1 MRVNQM
7 NGRVFLAALLLSS
20 LWLSVNGQ
28 QPQQPPRPSPS
39 PAQQNPRRD
48 EDQDVVRITTN
59 LVQVDVGV
67 TRGNKPVTDLKMEDF
82 EIFEDGRPQTI
93 TNFSYIS
100 NVRSTPP
107 AKVAVESNN
116 NEKTP
121 SPMPPGAISSREVR
135 RTVALVVDDLGM
147 SFESISQL
155 RLQLRKFLE
164 GLSPNDLVAII
175 RTGGDVGALQ
185 QFTTDRRLL
194 QSAVDHVRWNPCS
207 RTGIYVFAP
216 VGPVGSGIGTGQCAH
231 NLTGTLKILR
241 FVLRGMGSLP
251 GRKSLV
257 LFSDDL
263 PIEDQGPRPLEF
275 QANKTLDSSQ
285 ADPSTRANKSSD
297 EQSEGVTPNDP
308 GALNDADIWTRGSSY
323 VDQLQRLAE
332 LAIRGSVV
340 IYAVDTRGLQYTGP
354 TAADSITGARDDL
367 QEKIGK
373 ITSSRSQALLRGREG
388 SDSISRQTGGFLI
401 RNSNDFRLERVM
413 EDQQGYY
420 LIGFRPSEETFKR
433 DFHHLKVRVK
443 HKGLT
448 VRTRAGFYGFT
459 DEEARPPEATVQ
471 DRMNKA
477 LISPFGANDFPVRLT
492 TFFVDERTMGPQLRS
507 FLYLDPRDLTF
518 TEETDG
524 WRVANFDLRGILFGD
539 NGRVINE
546 QSQAA
551 TLRLRKPS
559 YDQAVRDGIV
569 LGFDLPVK
577 RYGAFQFRVAL
588 RDMVSSRLGAG
599 GQFVE
604 IPNLRN
610 GQLALSGIIVREES
624 TDGNAAAASMTR
636 PSSSDQ
642 AGATSTPPP
651 PSNNRQE
658 SAGYEAITGGPGVRR
673 FHQGASLIFA
683 YVAYNAN
690 LDSAAHLP
698 QLTTE
703 ARLFRDGKPISTI
716 DPTPLNAQGQLD
728 PQRVTQ
734 AFALKLGS
742 ELSPGEYILQII
754 VNDHL
759 GKEKPRLATQW
770 IDFEVMK

>member
-1 MRVNQM
+1 M
-7 NGRVFLAALLLSS
+7 NGRVFVGALLLSS
-20 LWLSVNGQ
+20 FWLSVGG
-28 QPQQPPRPSPS
+28 QQPPRASSSPT
-39 PAQQNPRRD
+39 PQNAPRD

-67 TRGNKPVTDLKMEDF
+67 TRGNKPVTNLKAEDF

-121 SPMPPGAISSREVR
+121 SPMPPGAFGSREVR

-216 VGPVGSGIGTGQCAH
+216 VGSGIVPVQCAQ

-241 FVLRGMGSLP
+241 FVLRGMRSLP

-263 PIEDQGPRPLEF
+263 PIEDQRPRPLEF
-275 QANKTLDSSQ
+275 QAKTTLDSSQ
-285 ADPSTRANKSSD
+285 PDPSTRANNPPKSSD

-323 VDQLQRLAE
+323 VDQLQRLTE

-354 TAADSITGARDDL
+354 TAADSITGAREDL
-367 QEKIGK
+367 QKQIGA

-388 SDSISRQTGGFLI
+388 SDLIARQTGGFLI
-401 RNSNDFRLERVM
+401 RNSNDFSLERVM

-433 DFHHLKVRVK
+433 DFHHLKVQVK
-443 HKGLT
+443 HEGLT

-459 DEEARPPEATVQ
+459 DEEVRPPEATVQ

-492 TFFVDERTMGPQLRS
+492 AFFIDERTMGPQLRS

-539 NGRVINE
+539 NGRVMNE

-551 TLRLRKPS
+551 TLRLRKS
-559 YDQAVRDGIV
+559 GYDRAVRDGIV
-569 LGFDLPVK
+569 LGFDLPTK

-588 RDMVSSRLGAG
+588 RDRVSSRIGAG

-604 IPNLRN
+604 IPDLRN
-610 GQLALSGIIVREES
+610 GQLALSGIIVREDS
-624 TDGNAAAASMTR
+624 TDGNAAAGSMSRT
-636 PSSSDQ
+636 SSSDQ

-651 PSNNRQE
+651 SNNRQE
-658 SAGYEAITGGPGVRR
+658 SAGFEAITGGPAVRR
-673 FHQGASLIFA
+673 FRQGASLIFA
-683 YVAYNAN
+683 YVAYNAK
-690 LDSAAHLP
+690 LDNATHLP

-716 DPTPLNAQGQLD
+716 DPTPLNVQGQLD

-734 AFALKLGS
+734 AFGIKLGS

>member
-7 NGRVFLAALLLSS
+7 NGRVFVAALLLSS
-20 LWLSVNGQ
+20 LWLTGSGQ
-28 QPQQPPRPSPS
+28 QPPQSPQPSSSPTQQKPSS
-39 PAQQNPRRD
+39 D

-59 LVQVDVGV
+59 LVQVGVGV
-67 TRGNKPVTDLKMEDF
+67 TRGNKPVTDLKIEDF

-185 QFTTDRRLL
+185 QFTTDRRLM

-275 QANKTLDSSQ
+275 QANKSLDSSQ
-285 ADPSTRANKSSD
+285 ADPSTTRANTPPKSPKSSD

-308 GALNDADIWTRGSSY
+308 RALNDADIWTRGSSY

-367 QEKIGK
+367 QEQIGK
-373 ITSSRSQALLRGREG
+373 ITSSRSQALLRGRVG
-388 SDSISRQTGGFLI
+388 SDSI
-401 RNSNDFRLERVM
+401 
-413 EDQQGYY
+413 
-420 LIGFRPSEETFKR
+420 
-433 DFHHLKVRVK
+433 
-443 HKGLT
+443 
-448 VRTRAGFYGFT
+448 
-459 DEEARPPEATVQ
+459 
-471 DRMNKA
+471 
-477 LISPFGANDFPVRLT
+477 
-492 TFFVDERTMGPQLRS
+492 
-507 FLYLDPRDLTF
+507 
-518 TEETDG
+518 
-524 WRVANFDLRGILFGD
+524 
-539 NGRVINE
+539 
-546 QSQAA
+546 
-551 TLRLRKPS
+551 
-559 YDQAVRDGIV
+559 
-569 LGFDLPVK
+569 
-577 RYGAFQFRVAL
+577 
-588 RDMVSSRLGAG
+588 
-599 GQFVE
+599 
-604 IPNLRN
+604 
-610 GQLALSGIIVREES
+610 
-624 TDGNAAAASMTR
+624 
-636 PSSSDQ
+636 
-642 AGATSTPPP
+642 
-651 PSNNRQE
+651 
-658 SAGYEAITGGPGVRR
+658 
-673 FHQGASLIFA
+673 
-683 YVAYNAN
+683 
-690 LDSAAHLP
+690 
-698 QLTTE
+698 
-703 ARLFRDGKPISTI
+703 
-716 DPTPLNAQGQLD
+716 
-728 PQRVTQ
+728 
-734 AFALKLGS
+734 
-742 ELSPGEYILQII
+742 
-754 VNDHL
+754 
-759 GKEKPRLATQW
+759 
-770 IDFEVMK
+770 